1 MLLRLFV
8 FLAGQIILLFG
19 GWWTISS
26 LVRRKQLL
34 TVWGAVI
41 CAWYCYLVIWYG
53 PTSLFVALGSKYVFE
68 VATHPWWLRDDML
81 IASLLNAMLLQA
93 FPFVLNAAIYR
104 KRLPLFQ
111 VLFVRLEPLLGH
123 VTCFWFGL
131 LGTFAQVYAGFSF
144 GDLWLQGQFDF
155 GSLSLVQKSALSGF
169 FIFTIGPQVS
179 LLFYRHCRS
188 KSFLSDPA
196 LTALAFFSLI
206 GGLYAFSAFG
216 QRTYVLF
223 EIALIA
229 YLFLSASGRYKKFVI
244 GLFPVVLFFGYT
256 ITSMHNR
263 IRISPDPFEIVSLAS
278 ARFVDDFS
286 YRSHI
291 ANDSVLIGARACVL
305 GQLDEAGLSAG
316 ALVPIELASG
326 FPRLIRQ
333 VLPIDLAPVRLETL
347 VGNCYRKWLNIPN
360 ANIDLSD
367 SKGQYFLIIFGQ
379 FLGPFVSSV
388 FWLFLHLFYILLIY
402 MIFSVGLRFVAF
414 AVPASVHFLVLATT
428 PGEIFVLVKA
438 MIPYLLILFTISFFW
453 HSSRRSGHRAFE

>member
-104 KRLPLFQ
+104 KRLTLFQ

-316 ALVPIELASG
+316 ALFPIELASG

-347 VGNCYRKWLNIPN
+347 VGNCYRN
-360 ANIDLSD
+360 LSD